1 MVTIR
6 KVDDVGSGTVDGVL
20 AAADE
25 ALAAGELA
33 AATAAVKALD
43 GAPGEAIEG
52 WLSSAKARIAVDGAL
67 SDLQAAAIRAL
78 SAAG

>member
-20 AAADE
+20 AAVDA
-25 ALAAGELA
+25 ALGSNDLA
-33 AATAAVKALD
+33 AAVSAAMALE
-43 GAPGEAIEG
+43 GAPGEAIAP
-52 WLSSAKARIAVDGAL
+52 WLSIARARLAVDAAL

-78 SAAG
+78 AAAG